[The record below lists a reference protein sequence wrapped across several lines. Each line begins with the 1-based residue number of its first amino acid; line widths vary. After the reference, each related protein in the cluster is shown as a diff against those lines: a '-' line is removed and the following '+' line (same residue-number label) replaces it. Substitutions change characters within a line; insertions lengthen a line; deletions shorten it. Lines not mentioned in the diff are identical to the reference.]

1 MDPQP
6 DALTLDAFQGIT
18 QRAGLELDPA
28 ELERL
33 LPLYQNLAGQLAAL
47 HDPALPLAGPAEVF
61 VPDWSG

>member
-1 MDPQP
+1 MNPQP
-6 DALTLDAFQGIT
+6 EAITLDDFRIMA

-47 HDPALPLAGPAEVF
+47 HDPALPLAGPADVF
-61 VPDWSG
+61 VPNWS